1 MTSEYVLRKNRK
13 KGGKSTRGP
22 PGIGFNLTENGDY
35 DIAGHKLVNVKQPE
49 NLGDAVNL
57 QYLASTSTKWTSAI
71 DKVNDNMI
79 KKDDSESVL
88 KIVKPE
94 LSNMIKKD
102 DSESVLKIVKPELS
116 NMIKKDDS
124 ESVLKIVKP
133 ELSNM
138 IRKDDS
144 QSILKIVEPELSNTI
159 KKDDSQSIL
168 KIVKPELSNMI
179 KKDSLNLTATKRY
192 IDIGNR
198 RLVKTA
204 DAIDKYDVV
213 NKGQLDIYGE
223 RLIKL
228 ETEFM
233 KKTHYSFLQFVGK
246 IHFIKEVDGQKAVNL
261 LFIYFDG
268 EGFIRLPMNVEVIK
282 FYSTANLKD
291 LDISTN
297 KGTID
302 LSKPFIVRESDLL
315 SFKIKKEKVNTD
327 ESLGGYNHNKPYLL
341 SIPIFFYMLVKFSL

>member
-1 MTSEYVLRKNRK
+1 MTGKATPEPKAMTSEYVLRKNRK

-49 NLGDAVNL
+49 NPGDAVNL
-57 QYLASTSTKWTSAI
+57 QYLASA
-71 DKVNDNMI
+71 ND
-79 KKDDSESVL
+79 
-88 KIVKPE
+88 
-94 LSNMIKKD
+94 
-102 DSESVLKIVKPELS
+102 

-144 QSILKIVEPELSNTI
+144 ETV
-159 KKDDSQSIL
+159 L

-179 KKDSLNLTATKRY
+179 KKDDSETVVKIVRQSLNSVNIIATKRY

-198 RLVKTA
+198 RIVKTA

-223 RLIKL
+223 RLINL

-246 IHFIKEVDGQKAVNL
+246 INFEKGVHDKKIITMLKFT
-261 LFIYFDG
+261 FDG
-268 EGFIRLPMNVEVIK
+268 EYYLSIPINMEVIK
-282 FYSTANLKD
+282 FRSTAD
-291 LDISTN
+291 LTDLEITN
-297 KGTID
+297 NEMKKFD
-302 LSKPFIVRESDLL
+302 LSKPFSIKETDLL
-315 SFKIKKEKVNTD
+315 LFRIKKEKVNTD
-327 ESLGGYNHNKPYLL
+327 ENLGGYNHNKPYRLKT
-341 SIPIFFYMLVKFSL
+341 PIRFYMLVKFSL

>member
-35 DIAGHKLVNVKQPE
+35 DIAGHKLVNVKQPG
-49 NLGDAVNL
+49 NPGDAVNL
-57 QYLASTSTKWTSAI
+57 QYLASASTKWTSALHAAM

-79 KKDDSESVL
+79 KKDDSENVL

-116 NMIKKDDS
+116 NMITKDDS
-124 ESVLKIVKP
+124 ESVLKIVKQS
-133 ELSNM
+133 L
-138 IRKDDS
+138 DS
-144 QSILKIVEPELSNTI
+144 VNI
-159 KKDDSQSIL
+159 
-168 KIVKPELSNMI
+168 
-179 KKDSLNLTATKRY
+179 TATKRY

-204 DAIDKYDVV
+204 DAIDKYDVA

-223 RLIKL
+223 RLINL

-246 IHFIKEVDGQKAVNL
+246 INFEKGTHDQKIIIML
-261 LFIYFDG
+261 KFTFDG
-268 EGFIRLPMNVEVIK
+268 EYYLSISINMEVIK
-282 FYSTANLKD
+282 FRSTADLKD
-291 LDISTN
+291 LEITN
-297 KGTID
+297 NEMKKFD
-302 LSKPFIVRESDLL
+302 LSKPFSIKETDLL
-315 SFKIKKEKVNTD
+315 LFRIKKDKVNTN
-327 ESLGGYNHNKPYLL
+327 ENLGVYNHNKPYKLRT
-341 SIPIFFYMLVKFSL
+341 PIRFYMLVKFSL

>member
-49 NLGDAVNL
+49 NPGDAVNL
-57 QYLASTSTKWTSAI
+57 QYLASA
-71 DKVNDNMI
+71 NDNMI
-79 KKDDSESVL
+79 KKDDSESILKIVKPELSNMIKKDDSETVLKIVKPELSNMIKKDDSETVL

-102 DSESVLKIVKPELS
+102 DSESVVKIVRQSL
-116 NMIKKDDS
+116 DS
-124 ESVLKIVKP
+124 ANI
-133 ELSNM
+133 N
-138 IRKDDS
+138 
-144 QSILKIVEPELSNTI
+144 
-159 KKDDSQSIL
+159 
-168 KIVKPELSNMI
+168 
-179 KKDSLNLTATKRY
+179 ATKRY

-223 RLIKL
+223 RLINL

-246 IHFIKEVDGQKAVNL
+246 INFEKGIHDKRTITMLKFT
-261 LFIYFDG
+261 FDG
-268 EGFIRLPMNVEVIK
+268 EYYLSIPINMEVIK
-282 FYSTANLKD
+282 FRSTADLKD
-291 LDISTN
+291 LEITN
-297 KGTID
+297 NEMKTFD
-302 LSKPFIVRESDLL
+302 LSNPFSIKETDLL
-315 SFKIKKEKVNTD
+315 LFRIKKEKVNTD
-327 ESLGGYNHNKPYLL
+327 ENLGGYNHNKPYKLRT
-341 SIPIFFYMLVKFSL
+341 PIRFYMLVKFSL

>member
-13 KGGKSTRGP
+13 KDGKSTRGP

-49 NLGDAVNL
+49 NPGDAVNL
-57 QYLASTSTKWTSAI
+57 QYLASA
-71 DKVNDNMI
+71 NDNMI
-79 KKDDSESVL
+79 KKDDSESILKIVKPELSNMIKKDDSETVL

-102 DSESVLKIVKPELS
+102 DSESVVKIVRQSL
-116 NMIKKDDS
+116 DS
-124 ESVLKIVKP
+124 ANI
-133 ELSNM
+133 N
-138 IRKDDS
+138 
-144 QSILKIVEPELSNTI
+144 
-159 KKDDSQSIL
+159 
-168 KIVKPELSNMI
+168 
-179 KKDSLNLTATKRY
+179 ATKRY

-223 RLIKL
+223 RLINL

-246 IHFIKEVDGQKAVNL
+246 IRFVKEVHGQKAVNL
-261 LFIYFDG
+261 LDIYFDS
-268 EGFIRLPMNVEVIK
+268 EVFIRIPMNVEVVK

-302 LSKPFIVRESDLL
+302 LSKPFIVKESDLL

-341 SIPIFFYMLVKFSL
+341 SIPFFFYMLVKFSL

>member
-1 MTSEYVLRKNRK
+1 MISRASLKGTTAPQASSEAKPKTMTSEYVLRKNRK

-49 NLGDAVNL
+49 NPGDAVNL
-57 QYLASTSTKWTSAI
+57 QYLASASTKWTSALHAAM

-88 KIVKPE
+88 KIVKQS
-94 LSNMIKKD
+94 L
-102 DSESVLKIVKPELS
+102 DSVNI
-116 NMIKKDDS
+116 
-124 ESVLKIVKP
+124 
-133 ELSNM
+133 
-138 IRKDDS
+138 
-144 QSILKIVEPELSNTI
+144 
-159 KKDDSQSIL
+159 
-168 KIVKPELSNMI
+168 
-179 KKDSLNLTATKRY
+179 TATKRY

-223 RLIKL
+223 RLINL

-246 IHFIKEVDGQKAVNL
+246 INFEKGTHDKKIITMLKFT
-261 LFIYFDG
+261 FDG
-268 EGFIRLPMNVEVIK
+268 EYYLSIPINMEVIK
-282 FYSTANLKD
+282 FRSTAD
-291 LDISTN
+291 LEDLEITN
-297 KGTID
+297 NEMKKFD
-302 LSKPFIVRESDLL
+302 LSKPFSIKETDLL
-315 SFKIKKEKVNTD
+315 LFRIKKDKVNTN
-327 ESLGGYNHNKPYLL
+327 ENLGVYNHNKPYKLRT
-341 SIPIFFYMLVKFSL
+341 PIRFYMLVKFSL

>member
-1 MTSEYVLRKNRK
+1 MTGRANPKSKTMTSEYVLRKNRK

-49 NLGDAVNL
+49 NPGDAVNL
-57 QYLASTSTKWTSAI
+57 QYLASA
-71 DKVNDNMI
+71 ND
-79 KKDDSESVL
+79 
-88 KIVKPE
+88 
-94 LSNMIKKD
+94 
-102 DSESVLKIVKPELS
+102 

-144 QSILKIVEPELSNTI
+144 ETVLKIVKPELSNMI
-159 KKDDSQSIL
+159 KKDDSETVL

-179 KKDSLNLTATKRY
+179 KKDSVNLTATKRY

-233 KKTHYSFLQFVGK
+233 KETHYSFLQFVGK
-246 IHFIKEVDGQKAVNL
+246 INFEKGTHDQKIITML
-261 LFIYFDG
+261 KFTFDG
-268 EGFIRLPMNVEVIK
+268 EYYLSIPINMEVIK
-282 FYSTANLKD
+282 FRSTADLKD
-291 LDISTN
+291 LEITN
-297 KGTID
+297 NEMKKFD
-302 LSKPFIVRESDLL
+302 LSKPFSIKETDLL
-315 SFKIKKEKVNTD
+315 LFRIKKEKVNTD
-327 ESLGGYNHNKPYLL
+327 ENLGGYNHNKPYRLRT
-341 SIPIFFYMLVKFSL
+341 PIRFYMLVKFSL

>member
-1 MTSEYVLRKNRK
+1 MSLCML
-13 KGGKSTRGP
+13 STCCSAKRGP

-49 NLGDAVNL
+49 NPGDAVNL
-57 QYLASTSTKWTSAI
+57 QYLASASTKWTSALHAAM

-124 ESVLKIVKP
+124 ESVLKIVKQS
-133 ELSNM
+133 L
-138 IRKDDS
+138 DS
-144 QSILKIVEPELSNTI
+144 VNI
-159 KKDDSQSIL
+159 
-168 KIVKPELSNMI
+168 
-179 KKDSLNLTATKRY
+179 TATKRY

-204 DAIDKYDVV
+204 NAIDKYDVV
-213 NKGQLDIYGE
+213 NKGQLDDTWQRQSKDLAVYGE
-223 RLIKL
+223 RLINV
-228 ETEFM
+228 ETELM

-246 IHFIKEVDGQKAVNL
+246 IRFVKEVHRQKAVTL
-261 LFIYFDG
+261 LDFSFDG
-268 EGFIRLPMNVEVIK
+268 ELFLRIPIDVEVIK

-327 ESLGGYNHNKPYLL
+327 ESLGGYNHNKPL
-341 SIPIFFYMLVKFSL
+341 SIKYSNFFYMLVKFSL

>member
-49 NLGDAVNL
+49 NPGDAVNL
-57 QYLASTSTKWTSAI
+57 QYLASA
-71 DKVNDNMI
+71 NDNMI

-138 IRKDDS
+138 INKDDS
-144 QSILKIVEPELSNTI
+144 ESVLKIVRRNL
-159 KKDDSQSIL
+159 
-168 KIVKPELSNMI
+168 
-179 KKDSLNLTATKRY
+179 DSLNLSIRKNY
-192 IDIGNR
+192 IGVGNR
-198 RLVKTA
+198 RIVKTA

-223 RLIKL
+223 RLINL
-228 ETEFM
+228 ETDLM
-233 KKTHYSFLQFVGK
+233 KKTHYSILQFVGK
-246 IHFIKEVDGQKAVNL
+246 IQYSDDGLVDEEEIHLYRKKML
-261 LFIYFDG
+261 DLSFDG
-268 EGFIRLPMNVEVIK
+268 EIFIRIPMDVEVIK
-282 FYSTANLKD
+282 FYSTAILKD

-315 SFKIKKEKVNTD
+315 SFKIKIEKVNTD

>member
-1 MTSEYVLRKNRK
+1 MTSASHAEYILRKNRK

-35 DIAGHKLVNVKQPE
+35 DITGHKLVNVKQPE
-49 NLGDAVNL
+49 NPGDAVNL
-57 QYLASTSTKWTSAI
+57 QYLASA
-71 DKVNDNMI
+71 NDNMIKKDDSETVLKMVKPELSNMI

-94 LSNMIKKD
+94 LSNMIRKDDSESILKIVKPELSNMIKKD
-102 DSESVLKIVKPELS
+102 DSESVLKIVKPEVSNMIRKDDSQSILKIVKPELS

-144 QSILKIVEPELSNTI
+144 E
-159 KKDDSQSIL
+159 SIL
-168 KIVKPELSNMI
+168 KIVKPELNNMI
-179 KKDSLNLTATKRY
+179 KKEKRY

-223 RLIKL
+223 RLINL

-233 KKTHYSFLQFVGK
+233 KKIHYSFLQFVGK
-246 IHFIKEVDGQKAVNL
+246 IRFVKEVHGQKAVTL
-261 LFIYFDG
+261 LALLLLMVNYFL
-268 EGFIRLPMNVEVIK
+268 E
-282 FYSTANLKD
+282 YQ
-291 LDISTN
+291 
-297 KGTID
+297 
-302 LSKPFIVRESDLL
+302 
-315 SFKIKKEKVNTD
+315 
-327 ESLGGYNHNKPYLL
+327 
-341 SIPIFFYMLVKFSL
+341 

>member
-1 MTSEYVLRKNRK
+1 
-13 KGGKSTRGP
+13 
-22 PGIGFNLTENGDY
+22 FNLTENGDY

-49 NLGDAVNL
+49 NPGDAVNL
-57 QYLASTSTKWTSAI
+57 QYLASA
-71 DKVNDNMI
+71 ND
-79 KKDDSESVL
+79 
-88 KIVKPE
+88 
-94 LSNMIKKD
+94 
-102 DSESVLKIVKPELS
+102 

-144 QSILKIVEPELSNTI
+144 ETV
-159 KKDDSQSIL
+159 L

-179 KKDSLNLTATKRY
+179 KKDDSESVVKIVRQSLDSANINATKRY

-233 KKTHYSFLQFVGK
+233 KETHYSFLQFVGK
-246 IHFIKEVDGQKAVNL
+246 IRFVKEVHGQKAVTL
-261 LFIYFDG
+261 LDIYFDG
-268 EGFIRLPMNVEVIK
+268 EVFIRIPMDVEVIK

-297 KGTID
+297 KGAID
-302 LSKPFIVRESDLL
+302 FSKPFIVRESDLL
-315 SFKIKKEKVNTD
+315 SFRIKKEKVNTD
-327 ESLGGYNHNKPYLL
+327 ENLGGYNHNKPYLL

>member
-1 MTSEYVLRKNRK
+1 MIGRSSKTMTSEYVLRKNRK

-49 NLGDAVNL
+49 NPGDAVNL
-57 QYLASTSTKWTSAI
+57 QYLASA
-71 DKVNDNMI
+71 ND
-79 KKDDSESVL
+79 
-88 KIVKPE
+88 
-94 LSNMIKKD
+94 
-102 DSESVLKIVKPELS
+102 

-144 QSILKIVEPELSNTI
+144 ETVLKIVKPELSNMI
-159 KKDDSQSIL
+159 KKDDSETVL

-179 KKDSLNLTATKRY
+179 KKDSVNLTATKRY

-213 NKGQLDIYGE
+213 CESFNESAIQDQRTRNSFYYDNSKVQLFVIICLLCNTTHGNTKG
-223 RLIKL
+223 
-228 ETEFM
+228 
-233 KKTHYSFLQFVGK
+233 
-246 IHFIKEVDGQKAVNL
+246 
-261 LFIYFDG
+261 
-268 EGFIRLPMNVEVIK
+268 
-282 FYSTANLKD
+282 
-291 LDISTN
+291 
-297 KGTID
+297 
-302 LSKPFIVRESDLL
+302 
-315 SFKIKKEKVNTD
+315 
-327 ESLGGYNHNKPYLL
+327 
-341 SIPIFFYMLVKFSL
+341 

>member
-124 ESVLKIVKP
+124 ES
-133 ELSNM
+133 
-138 IRKDDS
+138 
-144 QSILKIVEPELSNTI
+144 ILKIVRRNL
-159 KKDDSQSIL
+159 
-168 KIVKPELSNMI
+168 
-179 KKDSLNLTATKRY
+179 DSLNLSIRKNY
-192 IDIGNR
+192 IGVGNR
-198 RLVKTA
+198 RIVKTA

-315 SFKIKKEKVNTD
+315 CFKIKKEKVNTD

>member
-49 NLGDAVNL
+49 NPGDAVNL
-57 QYLASTSTKWTSAI
+57 QYLASA
-71 DKVNDNMI
+71 NDNMI

-124 ESVLKIVKP
+124 ESVLKIVRRN
-133 ELSNM
+133 L
-138 IRKDDS
+138 
-144 QSILKIVEPELSNTI
+144 
-159 KKDDSQSIL
+159 
-168 KIVKPELSNMI
+168 
-179 KKDSLNLTATKRY
+179 DSLNLSIRKNY
-192 IDIGNR
+192 IGVGNR
-198 RLVKTA
+198 RIVKTA

-223 RLIKL
+223 RLINL
-228 ETEFM
+228 ETDLM
-233 KKTHYSFLQFVGK
+233 KKTHYSILQFVGK
-246 IHFIKEVDGQKAVNL
+246 IQYSDDGLVDEEEIHLYRKKML
-261 LFIYFDG
+261 DLSFDG
-268 EGFIRLPMNVEVIK
+268 EIFIRIPMDVEVIK
-282 FYSTANLKD
+282 FYSTAILKD

-315 SFKIKKEKVNTD
+315 SFKIKIEKVNTD

>member
-1 MTSEYVLRKNRK
+1 MTGRANPMSKTMISEYVLRKNRK

-49 NLGDAVNL
+49 NPGDAVNL
-57 QYLASTSTKWTSAI
+57 QYLASA
-71 DKVNDNMI
+71 NDNMIKKDDSESVLKIVKPELSNMIKKDDSETVLKIVKSELSNMI

-124 ESVLKIVKP
+124 ESVLKIVRQN
-133 ELSNM
+133 L
-138 IRKDDS
+138 
-144 QSILKIVEPELSNTI
+144 
-159 KKDDSQSIL
+159 
-168 KIVKPELSNMI
+168 
-179 KKDSLNLTATKRY
+179 DSLNLSIRKNY
-192 IDIGNR
+192 IGVGNR
-198 RLVKTA
+198 RIVKTA

-223 RLIKL
+223 RLINL

-246 IHFIKEVDGQKAVNL
+246 ISFEKGIHDQKIITML
-261 LFIYFDG
+261 KFTFDG
-268 EGFIRLPMNVEVIK
+268 EYYLSIPINMEVIK
-282 FYSTANLKD
+282 FRSTADLKD
-291 LDISTN
+291 LEITN
-297 KGTID
+297 NELKKFD
-302 LSKPFIVRESDLL
+302 LSKPFSIKETDLL
-315 SFKIKKEKVNTD
+315 LFRIKKDKVNTD
-327 ESLGGYNHNKPYLL
+327 ENLGVYNHNKPYKL